1 MVSLKKL
8 HITRRTANRGIRS
21 PLSCRT
27 CRSLIVLFNH
37 FLCERRVILITSNY
51 SVLKKLPSLFYR
63 DNRNQGRIQDF
74 FRRWFTCLLL
84 SSNTNKPHSFFFF
97 FFFCRIPVVLE
108 NGRSSHTRS
117 APGSGLVNFVPESRL
132 PFVEM
137 SSIYRKTA
145 VKA

>member
-21 PLSCRT
+21 SLSCRT

-37 FLCERRVILITSNY
+37 FLCERRVILIISNY

-84 SSNTNKPHSFFFF
+84 SSNTNKPHSFFFCF

-108 NGRSSHTRS
+108 NRRSSQGGAHPLHPLPRS
-117 APGSGLVNFVPESRL
+117 APAYSFP
-132 PFVEM
+132 
-137 SSIYRKTA
+137 RK
-145 VKA
+145 VREEIV

>member
-21 PLSCRT
+21 SLSCRT

-84 SSNTNKPHSFFFF
+84 SSKTNKPHSFFFF
-97 FFFCRIPVVLE
+97 FFLQNTSCIRKPQVI
-108 NGRSSHTRS
+108 
-117 APGSGLVNFVPESRL
+117 SGGVRTPCTLSLDPPLRTLFPE
-132 PFVEM
+132 
-137 SSIYRKTA
+137 K
-145 VKA
+145 